1 MNKEEREKETSRI
14 KYSNLPYWERIR
26 KTREFGKN
34 TGKIKIIFSILL
46 GIVGGRFLVSIL
58 KSNKE

>member
-26 KTREFGKN
+26 KTRELEKKSKLLEKN
-34 TGKIKIIFSILL
+34 K
-46 GIVGGRFLVSIL
+46 
-58 KSNKE
+58 